1 MGAQEQPT
9 EIGGNGDAV
18 EGCFHCGLPLPAGAD
33 FSTVIAGEHRAMCC
47 AGCEAVARA
56 IVDAGLED
64 YYRHRNALPENPRAA
79 VPEFLRRLDLYDL
92 PDVQRSFVREEGEHV
107 REAAL
112 ILEGITCAACIWL
125 NERHLARLPGVL
137 AIEINYA
144 THRARVRW
152 DDTRIRLSDI
162 LRAVAAIGYSA
173 HPFDPG
179 KRDEIQKRERSVM
192 LRRLAIA
199 GLGAM
204 QVMMYAVPAY
214 LAGDGEMSADI
225 RNLLHWASL
234 LLTVPVVFYSAAP
247 FFRNAWRDLQRGGL
261 GMDVP
266 VSLGVGAAFVASV
279 WATFSGSGQ
288 VYYDSV
294 AMFVFLLLGGRY
306 LEMVA
311 RSRAGDAAE
320 RLVKLVPATAT
331 RLPGFPPAMDG
342 EEVGVSA
349 LRPGDHVLVKPG
361 ETIPADGRI
370 ARGSSDVDES
380 LLTGESRPVKR
391 EAGAELIGG
400 AVNLSGPLVVRVEKV
415 GDDTVLAAVA
425 RLLDRALAE
434 KPRMAQ
440 MADRAARWFVLGVLL
455 VAAAA
460 AIAWQAIDPSRT
472 LWVAIAVLVVTCP
485 CALSLA
491 TPVALTAATSR
502 LTRLGLLVIRGHAL
516 ETLARATDFV
526 FDKTGT
532 LTRGRM
538 ALLETA
544 VLGNASADECRQLA
558 ARLEQGSEHP
568 IGKALCAAAGPT
580 PGASAVEELRHE
592 PGGGVEGTIHGKR
605 YRLGRPRFAAAL
617 AREPVP
623 DAVFHLIER
632 GDTVIALASADGW
645 LAAFAVGDELRP
657 EAAGVI
663 RELRALGKRVH
674 LLSGDAAE
682 TARRVASRVGIATV
696 EAGVSPAGKLAY
708 VRALQQRGAVV
719 AMVGDGVNDAPVLA
733 QAQVSIAMGEGTE
746 VAQASA
752 DMVLLAGSLA
762 NLTEGLRL
770 SRRAWNVIREN
781 LAWAL
786 GYNLVALPLAVL
798 GFVTPWIAAIGMSAS
813 SLLVVLNAL
822 RLTRQDRGS
831 RFEDREGTASVA
843 LPPPSSVLSPRS

>member
-1 MGAQEQPT
+1 MGAQKQTT
-9 EIGGNGDAV
+9 EVSRNGDAV
-18 EGCFHCGLPLPAGAD
+18 EGCFHCGLPLPPGAD
-33 FSTVIAGEHRAMCC
+33 YSAVVAAKPRAMCC
-47 AGCEAVARA
+47 AGCAAVARA
-56 IVDAGLED
+56 IADAGLED
-64 YYRHRNALPENPRAA
+64 YYRHRDALPGNNRDA

-92 PDVQRSFVREEGEHV
+92 PDVQRSFVRDEGEHV

-112 ILEGITCAACIWL
+112 ILEGIACAACIWL

-137 AIEINYA
+137 AVDINYS

-152 DDTRIRLSDI
+152 DETRIRLSEI
-162 LRAVAAIGYSA
+162 LRAVAAIGYTA
-173 HPFDPG
+173 HPYDPG
-179 KRDEIQKRERSVM
+179 KRDEIQKRERSAM

-214 LAGDGEMSADI
+214 LAGDGEMSTDI

-234 LLTVPVVFYSAAP
+234 LLTVPVVLYSAAP
-247 FFRNAWRDLQRGGL
+247 FFRNAWRDLRRGGL

-266 VSLGVGAAFVASV
+266 VSLGIATAFISSV
-279 WATFSGSGQ
+279 WATVSGAGQ
-288 VYYDSV
+288 VYFDSV

-320 RLVKLVPATAT
+320 RLVKLVPATAA
-331 RLPGFPPAMDG
+331 RLPGFPAMEG
-342 EEVGVSA
+342 EEVAVSA

-361 ETIPADGRI
+361 ETIPADGRVV
-370 ARGSSDVDES
+370 RGRSDVDES

-391 EAGAELIGG
+391 DAGAELIGG

-415 GDDTVLAAVA
+415 GEDTVLAAVA

-460 AIAWQAIDPSRT
+460 ALAWQAIDPSRA
-472 LWVAIAVLVVTCP
+472 LWVAVAVLVVTCP

-516 ETLARATDFV
+516 ESLARATDFV

-538 ALLETA
+538 ALLDTA
-544 VLGNASADECRQLA
+544 VLGSASAAECRRLA

-568 IGKALCAAAGPT
+568 IARALGDAAGPA
-580 PGASAVEELRHE
+580 GAPSVEELRHE
-592 PGGGVEGTIHGKR
+592 PGGGVEGTIGGKR
-605 YRLGRPRFAAAL
+605 YRLGRPQFAAAL

-623 DAVFHLIER
+623 DAVLHLIER
-632 GDTVIALASADGW
+632 GETVIALASAEGW
-645 LAAFAVGDELRP
+645 LAAFSLGDELRP
-657 EAAGVI
+657 EAAGVV

-682 TARRVASRVGIATV
+682 TARRVASRAGIATV

-752 DMVLLAGSLA
+752 DMVLMAGSLT
-762 NLTEGLRL
+762 NLTEGVRL

-798 GFVTPWIAAIGMSAS
+798 GYVTPWIAAIGMSAS